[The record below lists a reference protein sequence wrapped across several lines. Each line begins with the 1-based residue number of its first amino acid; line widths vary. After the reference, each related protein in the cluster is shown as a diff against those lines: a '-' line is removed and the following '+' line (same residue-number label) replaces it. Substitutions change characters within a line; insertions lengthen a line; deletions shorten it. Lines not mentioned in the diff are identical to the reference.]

1 MTVTALPH
9 LRTSER
15 RDFKRCQQRWRWAWR
30 QGLVAKHQK
39 PGALWFGTGIHL
51 ALQHRYSKPGLAR
64 GRNVLQVWRDFVGDT
79 EAVIYGDN
87 YDNDRDDFYDGAEL
101 GEHMLGAYLDEY
113 GMDERWHVISAEQT
127 FEIPIPRPGPRTTEP
142 WEPTLVLYNG
152 TFDLVAMDLEAEARD
167 GVKSLWVWDH
177 KTAKAIMTSH
187 LALDDQAGS
196 YWAVAGDVL
205 TGQGLVEPGM
215 KLDGILYN
223 FLRKSKTD
231 ERPRNADGLATNQP
245 TKQHYVDALPGA
257 TMKMTKDALESA
269 AESVGVT
276 VLGEVSKTQPKP
288 NFQRE
293 TVWRTAKERKTQI
306 ERIQYEYLQMDAF
319 KRGLLPIIKTP
330 TKDCSWD
337 CSFFDMCQ
345 LQDQRDDWT
354 SYRDATYD
362 RRDPYIDHRK
372 SAADD

>member
-1 MTVTALPH
+1 MTATAIPH

-30 QGLVAKHQK
+30 QGLIAKHQK

-51 ALQHRYSKPGLAR
+51 ALQHRYSKSGLDR
-64 GRNVLQVWRDFVGDT
+64 GRNVLQTWRDYVGDV
-79 EAVIYGDN
+79 EAVIYGEN
-87 YDNDRDDFYDGAEL
+87 YANDRDDFFDAAEL
-101 GEHMLGAYLDEY
+101 GETMLGGYLDKF
-113 GMDERWHVISAEQT
+113 GMDPSWYVISAEQT
-127 FEIPIPRPGPRTTEP
+127 FEIPIPPLPKPVGPHLP
-142 WEPTLVLYNG
+142 MVLYNG

-177 KTAKAIMTSH
+177 KTAKAIQTAH

-205 TGQGLVEPGM
+205 AGQGLVEPGM

-223 FLRKSKTD
+223 FLRKARPD
-231 ERPRNADGLATNQP
+231 ERPTNTDGEATNQP
-245 TKQHYVDALPGA
+245 TKQHFVDALPGA
-257 TMKMTKDALESA
+257 TMKMTKPELEAAADAA
-269 AESVGVT
+269 GIV

-288 NFQRE
+288 NFVRE
-293 TVWRTAKERKTQI
+293 PVWRTAKERRTQI
-306 ERIQYEYLQMDAF
+306 ERIQKEYVQMDAF
-319 KRGLLPIIKTP
+319 KRRLLPIVKTP

-337 CSFFDMCQ
+337 CDFFDMCQ
-345 LQDQRDDWT
+345 LQDQGDDWQ

-362 RRDPYIDHRK
+362 RRDPYAAHRTK
-372 SAADD
+372 SANDD

>member
-1 MTVTALPH
+1 MAAIPH

-64 GRNVLQVWRDFVGDT
+64 GRNVLQVWRDYAGET

-87 YDNDRDDFYDGAEL
+87 YANDRDDFFDAREL
-101 GEHMLGAYLDEY
+101 GEHMLGAYLDTY

-127 FEIPIPRPGPRTTEP
+127 FEIPIPHPVKTHNGETM
-142 WEPTLVLYNG
+142 VLYNG

-167 GVKSLWVWDH
+167 NVKSLWVWDH
-177 KTAKAIMTSH
+177 KTAKAIMTNH

-205 TGQGLVEPGM
+205 AAQGLVEPGM

-223 FLRKSKTD
+223 FLRKARTD
-231 ERPRNADGLATNQP
+231 ERPVDADGLATNKP

-257 TMKMTKDALESA
+257 TMKMTEKELEAA
-269 AESVGVT
+269 AEAAGIT

-288 NFQRE
+288 NFHRE
-293 TVWRTAKERKTQI
+293 VVWRTAKERRTQI
-306 ERIQYEYLQMDAF
+306 ERIQREYLQMDAF

-337 CSFFDMCQ
+337 CAFFDMCQ

-354 SYRDATYD
+354 SYRDQTYD
-362 RRDPYIDHRK
+362 QVDPYTDHRK